1 MSQRVSKQ
9 TGLSLCPSF
18 SLPCGGYGSFPPM
31 TDSQPATPRSCFPLH
46 SWLFVRW
53 RILID
58 IIPVVIH
65 VASMIYPRAQSPRQR
80 RKVLN
85 SVPLIFLHHSC
96 IPPSLPSSL
105 AQSDQRSPRA
115 NPGVSS
121 SPHSD
126 DPHVPA
132 SSSRIPNTP
141 YSQTGTLSIKTPTFP
156 HKPPACVAH
165 SETSVPRHPPRF
177 AR

>member
-18 SLPCGGYGSFPPM
+18 SLPCGGCGSFPPM

-80 RKVLN
+80 REVLR
-85 SVPLIFLHHSC
+85 SYSYITHASLPHFLHHSHNL
-96 IPPSLPSSL
+96 INVRL
-105 AQSDQRSPRA
+105 AQIQAFHRLLTQTIHMFQHHL
-115 NPGVSS
+115 PG
-121 SPHSD
+121 
-126 DPHVPA
+126 
-132 SSSRIPNTP
+132 SRTP
-141 YSQTGTLSIKTPTFP
+141 LIHKLGHYPSKPPTFP